1 MTAGS
6 TTLSKEEIESDK
18 AFVEKIQPIDLDM
31 YKEQVMTDL
40 ANPEFKFNKPELME
54 ENSL

>member
-31 YKEQVMTDL
+31 YKEQVMKDL